1 MLQGLFRPRPARAA
15 GERLYA
21 AAVDQARRP
30 EFYTAMG
37 VADAID
43 ARFELY
49 TLHVVLLLERLKGGG
64 EQAAETA
71 QALFDVYVKA
81 LDGALREMGVGDLTV
96 PKKMRKLGESFY
108 GRVKVYDEAFAAED
122 EAALETALARN
133 VYGEAGGAER
143 AEPLAAYVRRTR
155 AALAEASVET
165 LFEGRAPWPDPL
177 A

>member
-1 MLQGLFRPRPARAA
+1 MLQGLFRPRPVRAA

-21 AAVDQARRP
+21 AAVEQARRP
-30 EFYTAMG
+30 EFYTDLG

-49 TLHVVLLLERLKGGG
+49 SLHVVLLLERLKGGG
-64 EQAAETA
+64 EQATETA

-81 LDGALREMGVGDLTV
+81 LDGALRELGVGDLTV

-108 GRVKVYDEAFAAED
+108 GRVKAYDEAFASGD
-122 EAALETALARN
+122 DAALQAALARN
-133 VYGEAGGAER
+133 VYGDAAAGER
-143 AEPLAAYVRRTR
+143 AAPLSGYVRRAR
-155 AALAEASVET
+155 EALAGASVDQ

>member
-1 MLQGLFRPRPARAA
+1 MLQGLFRPRPARTA

-21 AAVDQARRP
+21 ASVDQARRP
-30 EFYTAMG
+30 EFYTVLG
-37 VADAID
+37 VADEID

-49 TLHVVLLLERLKGGG
+49 TLHVVLLLERLKGQG
-64 EQAAETA
+64 EQASEAA

-108 GRVKVYDEAFAAED
+108 GRVKAYDDAFASE
-122 EAALETALARN
+122 EPGALTEALALN
-133 VYGEAGGAER
+133 VYGDAAQTER
-143 AEPLAAYVRRTR
+143 AERLAGYVRRCR
-155 AALAEASVET
+155 AALAGASVQD
-165 LFEGRAPWPDPL
+165 LFEGRVPWPEPL